1 MRKNEWG
8 RAAKRWAAKSI
19 GILAA
24 VSLLAAGC
32 GKGEEEGTVRDE
44 EKIEAQKLAQSVK
57 EKYAK
62 EERYEYGE
70 AIRDIERDESLK
82 LEMGFDIMNAG
93 FDEYPQIAAVY
104 QDPELTQRVGT
115 HYEWDEEKQ
124 VLSIT
129 PPRWN
134 AGGISASQ
142 LDPDV
147 PGNEPGALELFD
159 KGELKDWGNLPQ
171 YYLAQYVD
179 AKTGEKL
186 NKPLVR
192 VVTVKHEVSQ
202 TPRLSISIDDDG
214 LPVFSWQEVKG
225 ADNYYVME
233 LGYDQESGYSGAG
246 QVIGETSD
254 TKWKPEQ
261 ASDFRTFS
269 VSEAERSEDYN
280 IEQYGEGTEPI
291 YPEEVYETYYCVIAV
306 SKKGTS
312 AVSNTFH
319 EQDIARRVPYMEETK
334 MSLEKEGSNYADG
347 FGNMPSYK
355 WVTMCDGTLVQ
366 KLLEYDFEQAQRTT
380 EQWGE
385 YEKEDMSDLRL
396 VDVDLVKVPYT
407 IEGTGFTG
415 VVKVQNFNADTW
427 EEDLKEIEKR
437 QEDLRNRA
445 GTRDLEMK
453 EETEEEEESGREA
466 EEEEVYQTE
475 YEITAN
481 SALSEYLAANM
492 LTGTAMIDLSEFPE
506 SADQEYLADAWME
519 AVYQNPMILG
529 VRSAAVSGDGKT
541 MLVQYDTTP
550 ETMEEKQKEIAAE
563 VDRVTGEII
572 REDMSEL
579 EKELAI
585 NQYLCDTAEYDMEA
599 LENAEE
605 NQFQTVDEEYSDS
618 FTPYGVLLNQKGVCA
633 SYSGA
638 FKLLAQA
645 AGLDCIV
652 VTGNLEGNLPHAW
665 NKVKVDGE
673 WQIVDSTNNDNEQLF
688 NALLNLPDRAAGKV
702 LVEDELFVL
711 DSKLGDYGAPSDEK
725 EYYRLQDKF
734 FEQDQIAASLADEL
748 QEGDRAT
755 LRTDYDLNDQE
766 FETIA
771 QKVLEDFGGSELAG
785 YYWMGVIYLEGK

>member
-1 MRKNEWG
+1 
-8 RAAKRWAAKSI
+8 
-19 GILAA
+19 
-24 VSLLAAGC
+24 
-32 GKGEEEGTVRDE
+32 
-44 EKIEAQKLAQSVK
+44 
-57 EKYAK
+57 
-62 EERYEYGE
+62 
-70 AIRDIERDESLK
+70 
-82 LEMGFDIMNAG
+82 
-93 FDEYPQIAAVY
+93 
-104 QDPELTQRVGT
+104 
-115 HYEWDEEKQ
+115 
-124 VLSIT
+124 
-129 PPRWN
+129 
-134 AGGISASQ
+134 
-142 LDPDV
+142 
-147 PGNEPGALELFD
+147 
-159 KGELKDWGNLPQ
+159 
-171 YYLAQYVD
+171 
-179 AKTGEKL
+179 
-186 NKPLVR
+186 
-192 VVTVKHEVSQ
+192 
-202 TPRLSISIDDDG
+202 
-214 LPVFSWQEVKG
+214 
-225 ADNYYVME
+225 
-233 LGYDQESGYSGAG
+233 
-246 QVIGETSD
+246 
-254 TKWKPEQ
+254 
-261 ASDFRTFS
+261 
-269 VSEAERSEDYN
+269 
-280 IEQYGEGTEPI
+280 
-291 YPEEVYETYYCVIAV
+291 
-306 SKKGTS
+306 
-312 AVSNTFH
+312 
-319 EQDIARRVPYMEETK
+319 MEETK

-355 WVTMCDGTLVQ
+355 WVTTCDGTLVQ